1 MGRRGQTE
9 ILESDPYG
17 WVIDNDLAQ
26 FMLMH
31 KQEIKFMCM
40 FGYTFMHGCK
50 VFGSVPPTASLSYK
64 FVSMLLA
71 CTGGGILVPI
81 FINSIPVPLCTDAY
95 PIAIL
100 ASFLLH
106 NFFPILRGV
115 VKESPIVKSMFVFM
129 YEVLRAGVVVK
140 LTGAAGA
147 VIPASDFSIPVF
159 GPIFCGCLA
168 GCGGAFLPLN
178 KGLDPIKSG
187 LAPNMITAITA
198 ATFFHLFTNT
208 SLSDGVKDA
217 KLKAHFFVA
226 AFFVIFGLISALDI
240 DFGKLLKAQ
249 PEPAKVK
256 KESRADSK
264 KKR

>member
-1 MGRRGQTE
+1 MARRRGQTDD
-9 ILESDPYG
+9 LEVDPSG
-17 WVIDNDLAQ
+17 WIIDNDLAQ

-50 VFGSVPPTASLSYK
+50 VFSNVPPTASLAYK
-64 FVSMLLA
+64 FVTMLLA

-95 PIAIL
+95 PIAIFT
-100 ASFLLH
+100 SFLLH
-106 NFFPILRGV
+106 NYFPILRGV
-115 VKESPIVKSMFVFM
+115 AKESLIIKSILVFM

-140 LTGAAGA
+140 LTSAAGA
-147 VIPASDFSIPVF
+147 AIPASEFSFPIF

-187 LAPNMITAITA
+187 LAPNMLSALCGSSA
-198 ATFFHLFTNT
+198 FHLFMNT
-208 SLSDGVKDA
+208 SLSDGIKDA

-226 AFFVIFGLISALDI
+226 AFFVVLGLIIALDI
-240 DFGKLLKAQ
+240 NVGKLLKA
-249 PEPAKVK
+249 ESVK
-256 KESRADSK
+256 KENDKESK